1 MIKIKIDKESGLQVY
16 IVNLE
21 NQTIQDKQQ
30 LHAGENREFKELT
43 RELKN

>member
-21 NQTIQDKQQ
+21 NQIIQGKQQ
-30 LHAGENREFKELT
+30 LHAGENQEFKE
-43 RELKN
+43 